1 MTART
6 IDNWRHEVVTEKGQS
21 PALAAGQ
28 VNLLA
33 IEPALRLL
41 PGAMDTPEAR
51 VQLLAIGLQES
62 RLTARRQLVGSPPRP
77 TGPATGLWQFE
88 RGGGVRGVLEHQA
101 SRYWMHR
108 VCHEREVKPVAAEVW
123 KALQHD
129 DILAAAAARLLLFTD
144 PRRLPALGDE
154 AGAWQCYIRTW
165 RPGKPHRNTWP
176 ALYAVAMGEVA
187 AA

>member
-1 MTART
+1 MARA
-6 IDNWRHEVVTEKGQS
+6 IDNWRTSIVTLPGEA
-21 PALAAGQ
+21 PALAADH

-33 IEPALRLL
+33 ITPALQLL

-51 VQLLAIGLQES
+51 VMLLAIGLQES

-88 RGGGVRGVLEHQA
+88 QGGGVRGVLEHQA

-108 VCHEREVKPVAAEVW
+108 VCHEREVKPVASEVW
-123 KALQHD
+123 RALQHD
-129 DILAAAAARLLLFTD
+129 DILAAATARLLLFTD

-154 AGAWQCYIRTW
+154 AAAWQCYIRTW
-165 RPGKPHRNTWP
+165 RPGKPHRSTWP
-176 ALYAVAMGEVA
+176 ALYAVAMAEVA
-187 AA
+187 QA